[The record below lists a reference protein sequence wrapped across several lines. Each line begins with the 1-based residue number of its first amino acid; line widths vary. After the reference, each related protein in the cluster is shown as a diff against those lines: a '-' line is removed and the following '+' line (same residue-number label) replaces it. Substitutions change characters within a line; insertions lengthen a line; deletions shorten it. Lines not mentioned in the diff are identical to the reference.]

1 MERRDFLLT
10 AGGGALA
17 MILGAVGESIAR
29 AGEAAWAGTQFA
41 RDPLPGACLQP
52 LGDVERTLGAMLDTV
67 VPGPATDPE
76 GMAGALEAC
85 SMNILLDGSFPFR
98 KYADLF
104 ALALDGIA
112 TDAYGSAFADLPY
125 LQRLQVLVTAQDQ
138 LPMLRLAFRAIR
150 SAFFGGAYNGIGLR
164 YVGYPGPNL
173 GFRHLPEASFR
184 VAVCAELTGNG
195 WMP

>member
-1 MERRDFLLT
+1 MDRRNFLRT
-10 AGGGALA
+10 AGGGSLA
-17 MILGAVGESIAR
+17 MILGAVAESVAR
-29 AGEAAWAGTQFA
+29 AGEVAWVGTPFA
-41 RDPLPGACLQP
+41 RDPLAGSCLLP

-67 VPGPATDPE
+67 VPGPTTDPE
-76 GMAGALEAC
+76 GTAGALEAC

-98 KYADLF
+98 QYADMF
-104 ALALDGIA
+104 ALVLDGIA
-112 TDAYGSAFADLPY
+112 TDAHGAAFADLPY
-125 LQRLQVLVTAQDQ
+125 DQRLQVLVTAQDQ

-173 GFRHLPEASFR
+173 GWRHVPESSFR
-184 VAVCAELTGNG
+184 VAVCEERTQTG